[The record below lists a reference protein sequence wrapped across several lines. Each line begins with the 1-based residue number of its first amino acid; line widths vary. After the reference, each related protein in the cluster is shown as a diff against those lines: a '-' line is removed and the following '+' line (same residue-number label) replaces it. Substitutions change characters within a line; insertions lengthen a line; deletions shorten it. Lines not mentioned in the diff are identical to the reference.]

1 MEPDDAP
8 LTASCALEQSLQ
20 DAFVRGEFDRLLVFA
35 CWCAAQTLAPATPQR
50 WRDALDLAHRR
61 ALQRIAPDDYAR
73 ELRTVK
79 AQLPIAATV
88 IGLKHGVPS
97 AATLLAIVAAL
108 DPGPLSAALGASSH
122 QRLHA
127 RLKAKE
133 LDSESFA
140 LAEPVVVDVD
150 RGWVVNRPA
159 APPTAAE
166 ASTATWQFAVWNAMG
181 NPAVLGR

>member
-1 MEPDDAP
+1 MGEPNSPAVQI
-8 LTASCALEQSLQ
+8 ALEQALQ

-35 CWCAAQTLAPATPQR
+35 CLCASQTLESRTPQR
-50 WRDALDLAHRR
+50 WREALDLAHRR
-61 ALQRIAPDDYAR
+61 ALKRIAPADYAR
-73 ELRTVK
+73 ELRAVK

-127 RLKAKE
+127 RLKAQE
-133 LDSESFA
+133 LDGESFA

-150 RGWVVNRPA
+150 RGRVVNRPVA
-159 APPTAAE
+159 RPTTVEAE
-166 ASTATWQFAVWNAMG
+166 TARWQLAVWSAMG

>member
-1 MEPDDAP
+1 MGDTQYPAIQI
-8 LTASCALEQSLQ
+8 ALEQALQ
-20 DAFVRGEFDRLLVFA
+20 DAFVRTEFDRLLVFA
-35 CWCAAQTLAPATPQR
+35 CWCASQTLAPGTPQR

-61 ALQRIAPDDYAR
+61 ALLRIAPDDYAR
-73 ELRTVK
+73 ELRAVK
-79 AQLPIAATV
+79 VQLPIASTV
-88 IGLKHGVPS
+88 MGLQHGVPS

-127 RLKAKE
+127 RLKAQE

-150 RGWVVNRPA
+150 RGWVVLKPTT
-159 APPTAAE
+159 PPTLAE
-166 ASTATWQFAVWNAMG
+166 AGVARWQFAAWNAIS

>member
-1 MEPDDAP
+1 MGDMPSP
-8 LTASCALEQSLQ
+8 TAQIALEQALQ

-61 ALQRIAPDDYAR
+61 ALQRIEPDDYAK
-73 ELRTVK
+73 ELRAVK
-79 AQLPIAATV
+79 AQLPIASTL

-122 QRLHA
+122 QRLHV
-127 RLKAKE
+127 RLKAQE

-140 LAEPVVVDVD
+140 LAEPVVVDID
-150 RGWVVNRPA
+150 RGTVVNRPV
-159 APPTAAE
+159 APPTTVEAA
-166 ASTATWQFAVWNAMG
+166 TARWQFAVWSAMG

>member
-1 MEPDDAP
+1 MGDAHSP
-8 LTASCALEQSLQ
+8 AAQIALEQALQ
-20 DAFVRGEFDRLLVFA
+20 DAFVRGEFDRLLIFA
-35 CWCAAQTLAPATPQR
+35 CLCASQTLVPATPQC
-50 WRDALDLAHRR
+50 WRDALNLANRR
-61 ALQRIAPDDYAR
+61 ALRRIAPDAYAG
-73 ELRTVK
+73 ELRAMK

-127 RLKAKE
+127 RLKAQE
-133 LDSESFA
+133 LDSGSFA
-140 LAEPVVVDVD
+140 LAEPVAVDID

-159 APPTAAE
+159 ARPTAVEAE
-166 ASTATWQFAVWNAMG
+166 TARWQLAVWSAMG